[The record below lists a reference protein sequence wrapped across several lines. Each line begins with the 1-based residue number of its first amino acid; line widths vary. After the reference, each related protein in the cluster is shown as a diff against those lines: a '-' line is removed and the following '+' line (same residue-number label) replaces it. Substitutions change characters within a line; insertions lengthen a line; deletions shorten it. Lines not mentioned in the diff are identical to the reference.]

1 MAAVAAG
8 GVTAG
13 AGVGGSAAA
22 RATWASAVACL
33 AAVVARGCGPCA
45 LASLA
50 TGAGRDASAK
60 LLAAIVLRGVC
71 RRGVSASATSVGGSG
86 RGGAGWRAIW
96 TALGWDSA
104 AGASATVRCGSCVSV
119 LRTRHRRGDCFG
131 RSRLPASRRRRVGRA
146 DSLAAVATSGRVV
159 ARVRWLGTETGAW
172 ANSGSCCVRN

>member
-33 AAVVARGCGPCA
+33 AAVVALGCGPCA
-45 LASLA
+45 SASLA

-60 LLAAIVLRGVC
+60 LLAAIVRRGVC

-86 RGGAGWRAIW
+86 RGGAGWRASCDG
-96 TALGWDSA
+96 ARLGLRGRGVGD
-104 AGASATVRCGSCVSV
+104 GS
-119 LRTRHRRGDCFG
+119 LRQLRFRPRTRHRRGDGFG
-131 RSRLPASRRRRVGRA
+131 RSRLLASRRRRVGRA
-146 DSLAAVATSGRVV
+146 DCAGRRGDLRPSRGPRSLVGHGDGG
-159 ARVRWLGTETGAW
+159 LG
-172 ANSGSCCVRN
+172 